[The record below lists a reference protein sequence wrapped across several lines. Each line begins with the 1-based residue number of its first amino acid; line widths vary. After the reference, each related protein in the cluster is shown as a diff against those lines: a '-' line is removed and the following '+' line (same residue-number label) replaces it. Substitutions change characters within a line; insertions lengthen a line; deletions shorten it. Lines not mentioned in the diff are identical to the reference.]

1 MCSLFKKRSESK
13 LEGIIANKSERIK
26 VLTKENIALRF
37 QLSEYIGKCHT
48 LRKQLSELQSIYDQF
63 LKEKISSNE

>member
-26 VLTKENIALRF
+26 VLTK
-37 QLSEYIGKCHT
+37 
-48 LRKQLSELQSIYDQF
+48 
-63 LKEKISSNE
+63 